1 MSASIAGV
9 ARMIERIDLSSKRTG
24 DNKVTLSSYL
34 VETSDLTSK
43 GKEVEQ
49 NAAAQPLTAISM
61 GAATQNRSSSGVFPP
76 NSTTIRG
83 QVKVSCAQVH
93 HLFCY

>member
-49 NAAAQPLTAISM
+49 NAAAQPLAAISM
-61 GAATQNRSSSGVFPP
+61 GAATQNSSSGVFPP

-83 QVKVSCAQVH
+83 QVKVSFAQVH